1 MPGDR
6 PGERRAAQPSG
17 RPHEPSGDR
26 RPEMD
31 GHHRTALR
39 RRSVQNSAYRPR
51 SLTHPYFVRKRALGA
66 VSVEGSAHNPA
77 QDGRHSAPVGRVT
90 LARGGT
96 AGTAES
102 RT

>member
-6 PGERRAAQPSG
+6 PEERRAAQPSG

-31 GHHRTALR
+31 DHHRMALR

-51 SLTHPYFVRKRALGA
+51 SLTHPIFRARNGPRYYCPGA
-66 VSVEGSAHNPA
+66 QAVAHRLPNVW
-77 QDGRHSAPVGRVT
+77 DGTVLDGE
-90 LARGGT
+90 LT
-96 AGTAES
+96 AGRFEAA
-102 RT
+102 